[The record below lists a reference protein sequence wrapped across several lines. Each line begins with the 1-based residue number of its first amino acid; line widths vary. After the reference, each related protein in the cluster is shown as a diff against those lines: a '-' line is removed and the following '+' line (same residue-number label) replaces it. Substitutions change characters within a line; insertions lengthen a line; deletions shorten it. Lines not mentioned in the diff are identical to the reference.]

1 MRKRCKK
8 DLVWL
13 VVLKDAEVM
22 KFMLTVCRT
31 SWDLIYVSTAVY
43 VHCRKHW
50 ATSNYSQSAGSDFVN
65 LHQEQTPMS
74 DL

>member
-8 DLVWL
+8 DLVWS

-22 KFMLTVCRT
+22 KFMLKVCRT

-43 VHCRKHW
+43 VHCRNIGLQVTT
-50 ATSNYSQSAGSDFVN
+50 AILLGLT
-65 LHQEQTPMS
+65 L
-74 DL
+74 

>member
-8 DLVWL
+8 DLVWS

-22 KFMLTVCRT
+22 KFMLKVCRT

-50 ATSNYSQSAGSDFVN
+50 ATSGSDFVN
-65 LHQEQTPMS
+65 LHQEQTPM
-74 DL
+74 LEL